1 MNRFIRYILL
11 PGVFLFISL
20 SMVKGTAT
28 PVKDVRNLNLI
39 TIEKG
44 TLSFS
49 PKVVLI
55 KPGTTVTWVNQ
66 DIQDHFL
73 MFSPAASNTKNNE
86 PDLMINEPLP
96 PGTRFQ
102 HKIGRVGIYTFFCG
116 IHNQM
121 WGMVMVDENVA
132 STR

>member
-1 MNRFIRYILL
+1 MNWFVRYILL
-11 PGVFLFISL
+11 PGFFLSISL
-20 SMVKGTAT
+20 SMVKGSSK

-49 PKVVLI
+49 PKVILV

-66 DIQDHFL
+66 DTQDHFL
-73 MFSPAASNTKNNE
+73 MFSPAASNAKSNE
-86 PDLMINEPLP
+86 PDSMINQPLP
-96 PGTRFQ
+96 PGARFQ
-102 HKIGRVGIYTFFCG
+102 HKIERVGIYTYFCG

-121 WGMVMVDENVA
+121 WGLVMVDENVA